1 MSCLKDQDE
10 LATGDPVFCSKC
22 EAVFNKYSAIEES
35 KGEEVQSWI
44 CEFCDNVNKVSIEAE
59 EMPKTDKVNFMLE
72 AKAQVE
78 DKKMEV
84 QSDSQEE
91 AKGSEGTVNDIS
103 VVYCID
109 TSGSMSERASS
120 QQNITRLDCV
130 KETILAQI

>member
-22 EAVFNKYSAIEES
+22 EALFNKYSTIEES
-35 KGEEVQSWI
+35 KGEEAQSWI

-84 QSDSQEE
+84 
-91 AKGSEGTVNDIS
+91 
-103 VVYCID
+103 
-109 TSGSMSERASS
+109 
-120 QQNITRLDCV
+120 
-130 KETILAQI
+130 